1 MTVQMNRD
9 DGLGSRCDRVLEL
22 RGVEIVRAGVDV
34 HEHRRR
40 PGVRDPRTVAMN
52 VLAAVIT
59 SSPGPMP
66 EARMMSSS
74 AESPESVPTA

>member
-1 MTVQMNRD
+1 MNRD
-9 DGLGSRCDRVLEL
+9 DGLGSRRDRALEL
-22 RGVEIVRAGVDV
+22 RGVEIVRVGVDV

-40 PGVRDPRTVAMN
+40 PACEIARTVAMN

-66 EARMMSSS
+66 EARMTSSS